1 MNLIYLCFIGRF
13 LPHGIAKKLRGD
25 SQSYR
30 KTGDLPLCS
39 HEIIIIFQLLELSG
53 KKVMGFSGDLV
64 LTECLSSGNL
74 TRMFKMLILGSTLY
88 GISRAD
94 TWMTWTK

>member
-1 MNLIYLCFIGRF
+1 MLS
-13 LPHGIAKKLRGD
+13 GD

-39 HEIIIIFQLLELSG
+39 YEIIIILQLLELSG

-64 LTECLSSGNL
+64 LAECQSFMMEVRS
-74 TRMFKMLILGSTLY
+74 FF
-88 GISRAD
+88 
-94 TWMTWTK
+94 